1 MYQVLLTDR
10 AWPSLDIETE
20 VLAAAGARLIEAPAG
35 DEKNT
40 LRTGSRGR
48 RDCHQLGQGDAS
60 SDSGCTQVENCG
72 TSGNR
77 TG

>member
-35 DEKNT
+35 DEKHSANWQQRPT
-40 LRTGSRGR
+40 RLPPTGPR
-48 RDCHQLGQGDAS
+48 
-60 SDSGCTQVENCG
+60 
-72 TSGNR
+72 
-77 TG
+77 